1 MPDCWPLKSLYLFS
15 LSPKCCLPF
24 PCLQQHPWGSYE
36 EKTAFI
42 NISSLSLSSVRLLP
56 LCLFPAEGASSTPH
70 PPPESKGCKFVK
82 GSLYNPTKTL
92 QDSFKSHRLVK
103 IDKKIIYTY
112 MHTSM
117 HTHTYLIPEPSPVS
131 RTPVHSPLL
140 YQHTCPAPASFV
152 EDAGVGSVFPFIP
165 LLPLP

>member
-1 MPDCWPLKSLYLFS
+1 MRK
-15 LSPKCCLPF
+15 KLPCILN
-24 PCLQQHPWGSYE
+24 P
-36 EKTAFI
+36 FI

-131 RTPVHSPLL
+131 HTPVHSPLL
-140 YQHTCPAPASFV
+140 YQHTCPAPASFM